1 MFAVTTPATLGRRT
15 CAVLAAASAA
25 LHGVMLG
32 HAANSAIAVLIA
44 AMIGACLYCARD
56 LWLRGTLQTWCIV
69 AVMNLAMVA
78 LHLPAPVHRH
88 VAGAATVEQQS
99 TIMALATALS
109 LVEVGA
115 AAGVLWF
122 RTRPAQ
128 AGHRCRCR
136 ARHAGPGRR
145 EPQELALPA
154 R

>member
-1 MFAVTTPATLGRRT
+1 MFAVTTSATLGRRT

-25 LHGVMLG
+25 LHAVMLG
-32 HAANSAIAVLIA
+32 HAANPAMAVLLA

-78 LHLPAPVHRH
+78 LHLPAPVHHH

-99 TIMALATALS
+99 TIIALATALS

-115 AAGVLWF
+115 AAAVLWF
-122 RTRPAQ
+122 RTRRGAQ
-128 AGHRCRCR
+128 LVSGK
-136 ARHAGPGRR
+136 
-145 EPQELALPA
+145 PA

>member
-32 HAANSAIAVLIA
+32 HAANPAIAVLMA

-56 LWLRGTLQTWCIV
+56 LWLRGTLRTWCIV
-69 AVMNLAMVA
+69 ALMNLAMVA
-78 LHLPAPVHRH
+78 LHLPAPVHHH

-109 LVEVGA
+109 LVEVGV

-122 RTRPAQ
+122 RTRRHPTS
-128 AGHRCRCR
+128 
-136 ARHAGPGRR
+136 ARYNSTRSP
-145 EPQELALPA
+145 
-154 R
+154 